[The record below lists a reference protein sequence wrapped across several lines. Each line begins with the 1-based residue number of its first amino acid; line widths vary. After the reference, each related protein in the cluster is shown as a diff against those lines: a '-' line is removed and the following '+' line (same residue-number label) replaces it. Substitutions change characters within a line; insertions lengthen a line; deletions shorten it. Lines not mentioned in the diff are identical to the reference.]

1 MKKTF
6 LPISLCMSLL
16 LSACGGEKNV
26 SQGEVPVIDVETA
39 IQNPQELLLTDLGE
53 KFTYIPLET
62 TDESLMKLNSGSKMI
77 VTDQYIFIGE
87 DQSPILCFERATG
100 KFLRTIG
107 SLGQG
112 PGEYRNPSEM
122 EVDAEAKR
130 IYIRVAPSHYLCYDF
145 VGEFLHTLTLPGERS
160 FKMGAHYF
168 ADNKAYGYGNILN
181 EEASNQAYAYKMPK
195 GTCIDSLAVTEET
208 SKKSKGVARM
218 RGTEAYGGI
227 FFMVE
232 HEDGTW
238 TAGNRMNG
246 TYQSVKG
253 KLYHKDLFCDT
264 LFQMKGLHREKSIAT
279 FHLGSYGGYE
289 RYETAR
295 DMEGKYLLPRVLYDG
310 ERIYFTLFTG
320 MYNMQELTRKLKSGD
335 VRPGCG
341 IYNLRTGEVKAQKDY
356 MFFKHPDEGMPKAR
370 VYTLSTDG
378 HWIAVYQAERLV
390 EAREN
395 IPTEKQPE
403 WLKNL
408 KEDDNP
414 VLLIVK

>member
-1 MKKTF
+1 MKKTII
-6 LPISLCMSLL
+6 PISLCIGLF

-26 SQGEVPVIDVETA
+26 PQGEVPVIDIENA
-39 IQNPQELLLTDLGE
+39 IQNPQELLLSDFGE
-53 KFTYIPLET
+53 KISYVSLET
-62 TDESLMKLNSGSKMI
+62 TDESLVKLLSGSKMI
-77 VTDQYIFIGE
+77 VTNPYIFIGE
-87 DQSPILCFERATG
+87 DQSPILCFDRNTG

-112 PGEYRNPSEM
+112 PGEYQNPSEM

-145 VGEFLHTLTLPGERS
+145 EGEFLHTLTLPGERT

-181 EEASNQAYAYKMPK
+181 EGATNQAYAYRLPK
-195 GTCIDSLAVTEET
+195 GICADSLTLTEPA

-218 RGTEAYGGI
+218 RGAEAYGGS

-232 HEDGTW
+232 HKDGTW

-246 TYQSVKG
+246 TFQSLNG
-253 KLYHKDLFCDT
+253 KLFHKDLFCDT
-264 LFQMKGLHREKSIAT
+264 LFQMKGLHREKAIAA

-295 DMEGKYLLPRVLYDG
+295 NMEGKYLLPRVLYDG

-320 MYNMQELTRKLKSGD
+320 MYDMQDLTQKLKSKS

-356 MFFKHPDEGMPKAR
+356 MYLQHPDEGMPKACI
-370 VYTLSTDG
+370 YTLSTDG
-378 HWIAVYQAERLV
+378 HWVAVYQAEKLV

-395 IPTEKQPE
+395 IPAEKQPE
-403 WLKNL
+403 WLKKL

-414 VLLIVK
+414 VILLIR

>member
-1 MKKTF
+1 
-6 LPISLCMSLL
+6 
-16 LSACGGEKNV
+16 
-26 SQGEVPVIDVETA
+26 
-39 IQNPQELLLTDLGE
+39 
-53 KFTYIPLET
+53 
-62 TDESLMKLNSGSKMI
+62 
-77 VTDQYIFIGE
+77 
-87 DQSPILCFERATG
+87 
-100 KFLRTIG
+100 
-107 SLGQG
+107 
-112 PGEYRNPSEM
+112 M

-130 IYIRVAPSHYLCYDF
+130 IYIRPAPSHYLCYDF
-145 VGEFLHTLTLPGERS
+145 EGKFLHTLTLPGERT
-160 FKMGAHYF
+160 FMMGAHYF

-181 EEASNQAYAYKMPK
+181 EGATNQAYAYRLPK
-195 GTCIDSLAVTEET
+195 GICTDSLTLTEPA
-208 SKKSKGVARM
+208 SKKIKGVARM
-218 RGTEAYGGI
+218 RGAEAYGGS

-246 TYQSVKG
+246 TYQSANG

-264 LFQMKGLHREKSIAT
+264 LYQMKGLHREKAIAA
-279 FHLGSYGGYE
+279 FHLGSYGDYE
-289 RYETAR
+289 RYETVR
-295 DMEGKYLLPRVLYDG
+295 NMEGKYLLPRVLYDG

-320 MYNMQELTRKLKSGD
+320 MYNMQSLTKKLQTKS

-341 IYNLRTGEVKAQKDY
+341 IYNLRTDEVKVQKDDIY
-356 MFFKHPDEGMPKAR
+356 FKHPEEGMPNAC

-378 HWIAVYQAERLV
+378 HWVAIYQAYILV

-414 VLLIVK
+414 VLLMIK

>member
-1 MKKTF
+1 MKKTII
-6 LPISLCMSLL
+6 PISLCICLF

-26 SQGEVPVIDVETA
+26 PQGEVPVIDIENA
-39 IQNPQELLLTDLGE
+39 IQNPQELLLSDFGE
-53 KFTYIPLET
+53 KISYVLLET
-62 TDESLMKLNSGSKMI
+62 TDESLVKLLSSSKMI

-87 DQSPILCFERATG
+87 NHSPILCFERTTG

-112 PGEYRNPSEM
+112 PGEYQNPSEM

-145 VGEFLHTLTLPGERS
+145 EGEFLHTLTLPGERT
-160 FKMGAHYF
+160 FMMGAHYF

-181 EEASNQAYAYKMPK
+181 EGATNQAYAYRLPK
-195 GTCIDSLAVTEET
+195 GICTDSLTLTEPA

-218 RGTEAYGGI
+218 RGAEAYGGS

-232 HEDGTW
+232 HKDGTW

-246 TYQSVKG
+246 TFQSLNG
-253 KLYHKDLFCDT
+253 KLFHKDLFCDT
-264 LFQMKGLHREKSIAT
+264 LFQMKGLHREKAIAA
-279 FHLGSYGGYE
+279 FHLGSYGDYE
-289 RYETAR
+289 RYETAKN
-295 DMEGKYLLPRVLYDG
+295 MEGKYLLPRVLYDG
-310 ERIYFTLFTG
+310 ERIYFTLFTD
-320 MYNMQELTRKLKSGD
+320 MYNMQSLTKKLQTKS

-341 IYNLRTGEVKAQKDY
+341 IYNLRTGEVKVQKDY
-356 MFFKHPDEGMPKAR
+356 MYLQHPDEGMPKACI
-370 VYTLSTDG
+370 YTLSTDG
-378 HWIAVYQAERLV
+378 HWVAVYQAEKLV

-395 IPTEKQPE
+395 IPAEKQPE
-403 WLKNL
+403 WMKNL

-414 VLLIVK
+414 VILMIK

>member
-1 MKKTF
+1 MKKTII
-6 LPISLCMSLL
+6 PISLCICLF

-26 SQGEVPVIDVETA
+26 PQGEVPVIDIENA
-39 IQNPQELLLTDLGE
+39 IQNPQELLLSDFGE
-53 KFTYIPLET
+53 KFSYVPLET
-62 TDESLMKLNSGSKMI
+62 TDESLIKLHSSSKMI
-77 VTDQYIFIGE
+77 VTDPYIFIGE
-87 DQSPILCFERATG
+87 DHSPILCFERTTG

-112 PGEYRNPSEM
+112 PGEYQNPSEM
-122 EVDAEAKR
+122 EVDVEAKR

-145 VGEFLHTLTLPGERS
+145 DGEFLHTLTLPGERT
-160 FKMGAHYF
+160 FMMGAHYF

-181 EEASNQAYAYKMPK
+181 EGATNQAYAYRLPK
-195 GTCIDSLAVTEET
+195 GTCADSLTLTEPA

-218 RGTEAYGGI
+218 RGAEAYGGS

-232 HEDGTW
+232 HKDGTW

-246 TYQSVKG
+246 TFQSLNG
-253 KLYHKDLFCDT
+253 KLFHKDLFCDT
-264 LFQMKGLHREKSIAT
+264 LFQMKGLHREKAIAA

-289 RYETAR
+289 RYETAKN
-295 DMEGKYLLPRVLYDG
+295 MEGKYLLPRVLHDG

-320 MYNMQELTRKLKSGD
+320 MYNMQSLTKKLQTKS

-341 IYNLRTGEVKAQKDY
+341 IYNLRTDEVKVQKDDIY
-356 MFFKHPDEGMPKAR
+356 FKHPEEGMPNAC

-378 HWIAVYQAERLV
+378 HWVAVYQAERLV

-414 VLLIVK
+414 VLLMIK